1 MEILYKPWPWYVAG
15 PIIGLTVPMLLLLG
29 NKRLGISSTL
39 RQICAACYPGK
50 LPFLNY
56 DWKKDSW
63 NLYLAAG
70 ILIGGFIGGNLFAN
84 QNAVTI
90 SAETINLLKSEGLQ
104 EPHGYLPE
112 ELFNWQ
118 TLLTLKGFIL
128 IIIGGFMVGFGTR
141 YARGCTSGHGILG
154 LSALQWPSLIATA
167 SFFVG
172 GILVHHFVLPY
183 ILSL

>member
-15 PIIGLTVPMLLLLG
+15 PIIGLTVPILLLLD
-29 NKRLGISSTL
+29 NKKLGMSSTL

-63 NLYLAAG
+63 NLYLVLG
-70 ILIGGFIGGNLFAN
+70 VLVGGFIGGKLLAN
-84 QNAVTI
+84 PNDITI
-90 SAETINLLKSEGLQ
+90 SAETISYLKSQGLHD
-104 EPHGYLPE
+104 PKGFLPE
-112 ELFNWQ
+112 EVFNWQ
-118 TLLTLKGFIL
+118 TLLTIKGFIL
-128 IIIGGFMVGFGTR
+128 IVVGGFMVGFGTR

-167 SFFVG
+167 SFFAG
-172 GILVHHFVLPY
+172 GIIVHHFVLPY
-183 ILSL
+183 ILRL

>member
-90 SAETINLLKSEGLQ
+90 SAETINLLKSQGLQ

-154 LSALQWPSLIATA
+154 LSALQWPSLIATI